1 MEIESKSGI
10 DERLSVADRNVGVGL
25 AADDATRDG
34 TESGER
40 LGEYEVGGRLEPV
53 LLQHRDGDSGVPV
66 ISYASDLCQLKMGH
80 KW

>member
-10 DERLSVADRNVGVGL
+10 DERHSVADRNVGVGL

-53 LLQHRDGDSGVPV
+53 LLQHRDGHVRVAVRPDAVALS
-66 ISYASDLCQLKMGH
+66 QL
-80 KW
+80 